1 MWARRG
7 PNARPVGPDERFA
20 NAFVGPQR
28 VGVARRKVPMSRVV
42 VGRVPTSTPQRRRR
56 TTRPGRRTRVD
67 DAPVRLRRRATT
79 PRSSAKA
86 PQRAGPARRKVAM
99 GTAVRE
105 RRYRL

>member
-42 VGRVPTSTPQRRRR
+42 VGRVPTSHTATPAANDA
-56 TTRPGRRTRVD
+56 TRE
-67 DAPVRLRRRATT
+67 AH
-79 PRSSAKA
+79 
-86 PQRAGPARRKVAM
+86 ARR
-99 GTAVRE
+99 
-105 RRYRL
+105 